1 MLRKFL
7 ENGSFGLQK
16 VYDWC
21 YMLWYMERRVKIAP
35 SVLSADFSDMR
46 GALRQID
53 ESTAPWVHLDVMD
66 GSFVPNITFGPK
78 FIQDARPHSS
88 LFFDTHLMI
97 DDPIRYVEQFV
108 SAGSQAVTVHYEACE
123 DAVSVLRRIRDLG
136 SLAGIS
142 IRPATD
148 VELLGPI
155 LDEVDLVLVMSVNP
169 GFGGQSFIHSSLDK
183 VKWLVRERRE
193 RRYLVSIDGGI
204 NEKTMPDVYEAGVD
218 AAVTGSAFFKASD
231 KRLFVD
237 TMSVGM
243 K

>member
-1 MLRKFL
+1 M
-7 ENGSFGLQK
+7 
-16 VYDWC
+16 C
-21 YMLWYMERRVKIAP
+21 MERRVKIAP

-46 GALRQID
+46 EALKQID

-78 FIQDARPHSS
+78 FIQDARPHSK

-108 SAGSQAVTVHYEACE
+108 SAGSQAVTVHYEACK
-123 DAVSVLRRIRDLG
+123 DVVPVLRRIREFG
-136 SLAGIS
+136 CLAGIS

-148 VELLGPI
+148 VEVLGPI

-169 GFGGQSFIHSSLDK
+169 GFGGQSFIPSSLDK
-183 VKWLVRERRE
+183 VKWLVSERGG

-204 NEKTMPDVYEAGVD
+204 NERTMPDVYEAGVD

-237 TMSVGM
+237 RMSIGM
-243 K
+243 R